1 MPITTPILELTGYA
15 TTGDDTLTKFINYRT
30 TSEGIGEASNIIK
43 IDTAFGVLQSRVDS
57 LENTPALLPVT
68 ATHISDNYYEAND
81 VSGFTSL
88 ITDMVIM
95 LKIDVINTGAMTLQI
110 NSTGTKQVYK
120 YNSSG
125 GLIALEASNAPYL
138 GLYQYNGTAWI
149 LAGVNYQNQ
158 IDTLNTTTVKTTGN
172 QTIAGVK
179 TFSDNVVANAVQAN
193 KGIISSGYS
202 ATDLPAE
209 TDVVTMYYNTGVTTP
224 IARIASFI
232 KSALG
237 VITYKALALGA
248 YVGGKYSAMFNANGT
263 VDFNFDVTVPTQT
276 AGDSTTKVATTAFT
290 QTAVNNKA
298 PHVGTTAPT
307 NTDLLWR
314 DTSVSPAVLKQ
325 YNGSVWVGVGG
336 GGFVT
341 GIMTANGT
349 VTLGFQPSSVF
360 VFAHTFSYNSSDGNR
375 TLARNFAFATY
386 GHSQNVTVV
395 GETLV
400 ITSTGFTTTSMFGN
414 AAAEPS
420 ASYPLKYIAFK

>member
-1 MPITTPILELTGYA
+1 MIRTV
-15 TTGDDTLTKFINYRT
+15 TLTADT
-30 TSEGIGEASNIIK
+30 EMHVSLGIGDHVSITNKSATASLYAAAAS
-43 IDTAFGVLQSRVDS
+43 DVVAGEDGVIEIAAGMNS
-57 LENTPALLPVT
+57 LLPDCKGEVYLLSSD
-68 ATHISDNYYEAND
+68 AAEVQLISTNALNANFNKAARGGESGENYVD
-81 VSGFTSL
+81 L
-88 ITDMVIM
+88 
-95 LKIDVINTGAMTLQI
+95 
-110 NSTGTKQVYK
+110 
-120 YNSSG
+120 SS
-125 GLIALEASNAPYL
+125 
-138 GLYQYNGTAWI
+138 
-149 LAGVNYQNQ
+149 
-158 IDTLNTTTVKTTGN
+158 N
-172 QTIAGVK
+172 QTIGGEK
-179 TFSDNVVANAVQAN
+179 TFTKGVYAVDGVFA
-193 KGIISSGYS
+193 SGYTQTS
-202 ATDLPAE
+202 LPTDIEGVA
-209 TDVVTMYYNTGVTTP
+209 MYKSGA
-224 IARIASFI
+224 ISRIAALI
-232 KSALG
+232 KSAAS

-290 QTAVNNKA
+290 QTAVNNKT
-298 PHVGTTAPT
+298 PYVGTTAPT

-325 YNGSVWVGVGG
+325 YDGSAWVEVGG

-386 GHSQNVTVV
+386 GHPQNVTAV